1 MGKINFLIRRTIQ
14 MLVTLWAV
22 GTVLFFLFRL
32 MPGDPTAYILAP
44 GMDAETRA
52 QIIAN
57 YGLNEPLHIQY
68 IKFFQNALMLDF
80 GRSFH
85 TNEPVAQV
93 IVNYLP
99 NTLVLMLTAYVL
111 AYSVGITAG
120 VFAGW
125 NRGSNFERGGVFVA
139 LMGRSI
145 PRFWVGIVVLWIF
158 GAWLGVIPMS
168 GMRSMGTVPGSFL
181 DTILSLDFLWHMIG
195 PVLTL
200 GFYFTG
206 YPLLIMRNSMLET
219 LSQDYITLARAK
231 GLSERQVMFN
241 HGARNAML
249 PVITAAA
256 IAFGFAVGGQ
266 VLVEEVFGW
275 PGIGREMI
283 RAVLRRDYPVA
294 QATFLVLASSVIFM
308 NFIADILYGFF
319 DPRVTYD

>member
-1 MGKINFLIRRTIQ
+1 MGKANFAVRRTIQ
-14 MLVTLWAV
+14 MVITLWAV
-22 GTVLFFLFRL
+22 ATVLFFLFRL
-32 MPGDPTAYILAP
+32 MPGDPTSYIVSP
-44 GMDAETRA
+44 QMDAATRQ

-57 YGLNEPLHIQY
+57 YGLNQPLHIQY
-68 IKFFQNALMLDF
+68 IKYLQNALVLDF

-85 TNEPVAQV
+85 TNEPVAGV
-93 IVNYLP
+93 IYNYLP
-99 NTLVLMLTAYVL
+99 NTLILMLTAYVL
-111 AYSVGITAG
+111 AYTVGITAG

-125 NRGSNFERGGVFVA
+125 NRGSNFERGGVFVG

-145 PRFWVGIVVLWIF
+145 PRFWVGIVILWIF

-168 GMRSMGTVPGSFL
+168 GMRSIGSNPGSFL
-181 DTILSLDFLWHMIG
+181 NTVLSLDFIWHMIG

-219 LSQDYITLARAK
+219 LSQDFIDLARAK
-231 GLSERQVMFN
+231 GLSERQVMFK

-308 NFIADILYGFF
+308 NFVADLLYGFF

>member
-1 MGKINFLIRRTIQ
+1 

>member
-1 MGKINFLIRRTIQ
+1 MGKVNFVIRRTIQ
-14 MLVTLWAV
+14 MFVTLWAV

-32 MPGDPTAYILAP
+32 MPGDPTAYIISP
-44 GMDAETRA
+44 EMDAATRQ

-57 YGLNEPLHIQY
+57 YGLNQPLHIQY
-68 IKFFQNALMLDF
+68 VKYLENALTLDF

-85 TNEPVAQV
+85 SNQAVSG
-93 IVNYLP
+93 IILNYLP
-99 NTLVLMLTAYVL
+99 NTLILMLTAYIL
-111 AYSVGITAG
+111 AYTVGITTG

-125 NRGSNFERGGVFVA
+125 NRGSNFERTSVFVG

-145 PRFWVGIVVLWIF
+145 PRFWVGIIVLWVF
-158 GAWLGVIPMS
+158 GAWLELIPMS
-168 GMRSMGTVPGSFL
+168 GMRSMGTAPGSFL
-181 DTILSLDFLWHMIG
+181 STIMSLDFLWHMIG

-219 LSQDYITLARAK
+219 LSQDFIDLARAK
-231 GLSERQVMFN
+231 GLTERQVMFR

-275 PGIGREMI
+275 PGLGREMI

-294 QATFLVLASSVIFM
+294 QATFLVLAASVIFM
-308 NFIADILYGFF
+308 NFVADLLYGFF
-319 DPRVTYD
+319 DPRVTYE